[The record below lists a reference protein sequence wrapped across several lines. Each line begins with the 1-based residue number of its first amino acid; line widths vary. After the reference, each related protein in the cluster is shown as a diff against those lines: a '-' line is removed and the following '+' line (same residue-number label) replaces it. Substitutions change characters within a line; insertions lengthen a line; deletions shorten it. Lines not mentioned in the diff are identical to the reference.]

1 MDLYAIFRRPL
12 CPPEKLEAVDQRSR
26 AELDRRTDQVRK
38 IRSFVLEED
47 DGSVGTICVYEA
59 VSPQA
64 VREHA
69 DAADLPV
76 HDIVKVNAI
85 DVERP
90 DPQRVSA

>member
-12 CPPEKLEAVDQRSR
+12 CPPEELEAFDQRSR

-76 HDIVKVNAI
+76 HDIVKVSAV

>member
-1 MDLYAIFRRPL
+1 MNLYAIFRRPL
-12 CPPEKLEAVDQRSR
+12 CSPDELEAVDQRSR
-26 AELDRRTDQVRK
+26 VELDKRADQVRK

-47 DGSVGTICVYEA
+47 DGAVGTICFYEA

-64 VREHA
+64 VRAHA
-69 DAADLPV
+69 KAADLPV

-90 DPQRVSA
+90 DPVRVST